1 LQSLSSVV
9 NHRGDPAKLAA
20 KAAAATAGDDEDD
33 AGAPRHPIFLGFDP
47 RTFLKML
54 GLECSTAGAPL
65 PPSVWYATTLHRD
78 VAEALMPAEFKHVPL
93 AWVLKRRGIAVPGW
107 ERPGVDPELDA
118 RVVVNAADQL
128 GFLTE

>member
-1 LQSLSSVV
+1 
-9 NHRGDPAKLAA
+9 
-20 KAAAATAGDDEDD
+20 
-33 AGAPRHPIFLGFDP
+33 
-47 RTFLKML
+47 
-54 GLECSTAGAPL
+54 
-65 PPSVWYATTLHRD
+65 VWYATTLHRD